1 MTRRQKTIAF
11 FVTLC
16 VLLVTAAVS
25 LNVGWILISGRR
37 LAALVFGMVLFGLI
51 IAGLIVYTVFLVMEI
66 KRNEEHDSF
75 INAVTHE
82 LKTPIASIRLYLETL
97 QSREVNDRQRREFYD
112 IMLADADRLHNTVNQ
127 VLKAG
132 VLREKPGAAGART
145 AVVDVASL
153 ARECVDLATLRHH
166 LQPGAIELQVQQGT
180 SLLVRGDTEEL
191 RTVLANLVDNAVKY
205 SGQQV
210 RVTVAVVSPAP
221 QSVWVRVVDRGVG
234 IPKRQLKRVFNRF
247 YRVQP
252 LGLKAVKGTGLGLY
266 IVRSIARAHGG
277 RVFAHSE
284 GEGQGA
290 TFTVELPRLASEADT
305 VVLRSKPA

>member
-75 INAVTHE
+75 INSVTHE

-97 QSREVNDRQRREFYD
+97 QSRDVNEGQRREFYN

-127 VLKAG
+127 VLRAG
-132 VLREKPGAAGART
+132 VLGEKRSQSGVRT
-145 AVVDVASL
+145 ATVDVVTL
-153 ARECVDLATLRHH
+153 ARDCVELARLRHH
-166 LQPGAIELQVQQGT
+166 LQPDAIELQVQPAT
-180 SLLVRGDTEEL
+180 SLLVKGDADEL
-191 RTVLANLVDNAVKY
+191 RTVLANLLDNAVKY
-205 SGQQV
+205 SGQTV
-210 RVTVAVVSPAP
+210 HVIVAVVSPAP
-221 QSVWVRVVDRGVG
+221 HSVWVRVVDRGVG
-234 IPKRQLKRVFNRF
+234 IPKRQLKRIFNRF

-266 IVRSIARAHGG
+266 IVRTIARAHGG

-284 GEGQGA
+284 GEGRGA
-290 TFTVELPRLASEADT
+290 TFTVELPRFAGEADA
-305 VVLRSKPA
+305 VALQPKSA

>member
-1 MTRRQKTIAF
+1 VTRRQKTIAF

-97 QSREVNDRQRREFYD
+97 QSREVNDGQRREFYD

-221 QSVWVRVVDRGVG
+221 QSVWVRVADRGVG
-234 IPKRQLKRVFNRF
+234 IPKRQLKRIFNRF

-290 TFTVELPRLASEADT
+290 TFTVELPRFAGEADT

>member
-1 MTRRQKTIAF
+1 M
-11 FVTLC
+11 
-16 VLLVTAAVS
+16 S

-97 QSREVNDRQRREFYD
+97 QSREVNDGQRREFYD

-132 VLREKPGAAGART
+132 VLREKPASRRRAH
-145 AVVDVASL
+145 AVVDVAAL
-153 ARECVDLATLRHH
+153 ARECVELAAAAAPPASRR
-166 LQPGAIELQVQQGT
+166 P
-180 SLLVRGDTEEL
+180 SSSRSSRPRRCSCRGDAEEL
-191 RTVLANLVDNAVKY
+191 RTVLANLLDNAVKY

-210 RVTVAVVSPAP
+210 RITVAVVVAGAAL
-221 QSVWVRVVDRGVG
+221 GVG
-234 IPKRQLKRVFNRF
+234 ARQRSRRRHPEAPAQAHL
-247 YRVQP
+247 QP
-252 LGLKAVKGTGLGLY
+252 L
-266 IVRSIARAHGG
+266 
-277 RVFAHSE
+277 
-284 GEGQGA
+284 
-290 TFTVELPRLASEADT
+290 LPRAAARPEGREGHRARPLHRALHRARPRRPRVRAQRGRGPRRHVHAWSCRA
-305 VVLRSKPA
+305 LPATPTPWRCSRRPA

>member
-16 VLLVTAAVS
+16 VLLVAAAVS

-37 LAALVFGMVLFGLI
+37 LAAVIFSVVLFGLI

-66 KRNEEHDSF
+66 KRNEDHDSF

-97 QSREVNDRQRREFYD
+97 QSRDVNEGQRREFYN

-132 VLREKPGAAGART
+132 VLREKPSEAGTRT
-145 AVVDVASL
+145 AVVDVAAL
-153 ARECVDLATLRHH
+153 ARDCVELARLRHH
-166 LQPGAIELQVQQGT
+166 LSPGAVELQIQQT
-180 SLLVRGDTEEL
+180 DSLLVKGDAEEL
-191 RTVLANLVDNAVKY
+191 RTVLANLLDNAVKY
-205 SGQQV
+205 SGQAV
-210 RVTVAVVSPAP
+210 RITVAVVSPAP
-221 QSVWVRVVDRGVG
+221 HSVWVRVIDRGVG
-234 IPKRQLKRVFNRF
+234 IPKRQLKRIFNRF

-277 RVFAHSE
+277 RVFANSE
-284 GEGQGA
+284 GEGRGA
-290 TFTVELPRLASEADT
+290 TFTVELPRFTGHSDAVALQPKSA
-305 VVLRSKPA
+305 

>member
-1 MTRRQKTIAF
+1 
-11 FVTLC
+11 
-16 VLLVTAAVS
+16 
-25 LNVGWILISGRR
+25 
-37 LAALVFGMVLFGLI
+37 
-51 IAGLIVYTVFLVMEI
+51 VFLVMEI

-97 QSREVNDRQRREFYD
+97 QSRDVNEGQRREFYN

-132 VLREKPGAAGART
+132 VLREKPGESGART
-145 AVVDVASL
+145 AVVDVAAL
-153 ARECVDLATLRHH
+153 ARDCVELAQLRHH
-166 LQPGAIELQVQQGT
+166 LQSDAVELQIQQT
-180 SLLVRGDTEEL
+180 ASLLVKGDTEEL
-191 RTVLANLVDNAVKY
+191 RTVLANLLDNAVKY
-205 SGQQV
+205 SGQIV
-210 RVTVAVVSPAP
+210 RITVAVVSPAP
-221 QSVWVRVVDRGVG
+221 HSVWVRVADHGVG
-234 IPKRQLKRVFNRF
+234 IPKRQLKRIFNRF

-266 IVRSIARAHGG
+266 IVRTIARAHGG

-290 TFTVELPRLASEADT
+290 TFTVELPRFAGDADA
-305 VVLRSKPA
+305 VALQPKSA

>member
-97 QSREVNDRQRREFYD
+97 QSREVNEGQRREFYD

-132 VLREKPGAAGART
+132 VLREKPGASGVRAS
-145 AVVDVASL
+145 VVDVASL

-234 IPKRQLKRVFNRF
+234 IPKRQLKRIFNRF

-290 TFTVELPRLASEADT
+290 TFTVELPRFAGEADT

>member
-16 VLLVTAAVS
+16 VLLVAAAVS

-97 QSREVNDRQRREFYD
+97 QSRDVNEERRRQFYD

-132 VLREKPGAAGART
+132 VLREKPGTVPAH
-145 AVVDVASL
+145 AVVDVAAL
-153 ARECVDLATLRHH
+153 ARECVELAILRHH
-166 LQPGAIELQVQQGT
+166 LQPGALELQTQQAT
-180 SLLVRGDTEEL
+180 SMLVKGDPEEL
-191 RTVLANLVDNAVKY
+191 RTVLANLLDNAVKY
-205 SGQQV
+205 SGQAIHI
-210 RVTVAVVSPAP
+210 TVAVVAPAP
-221 QSVWVRVVDRGVG
+221 HSVWIRVQDRGVG
-234 IPKRQLKRVFNRF
+234 IPKRQLKRIFNRF
-247 YRVQP
+247 YRVQS

-284 GEGQGA
+284 GEGRGA
-290 TFTVELPRLASEADT
+290 IFTVELPRFAGEADA
-305 VVLRSKPA
+305 VALQSRPA

>member
-1 MTRRQKTIAF
+1 VTRRQKTIAF

-97 QSREVNDRQRREFYD
+97 QSREVNEGQRREFYD

-132 VLREKPGAAGART
+132 VLREKPGSAGGRV
-145 AVVDVASL
+145 VVDVAAL
-153 ARECVDLATLRHH
+153 ARECVDLAVLRHH
-166 LQPGAIELQVQQGT
+166 LQPGAIALQTQQGA
-180 SLLVRGDTEEL
+180 SLLVMGDSEEL
-191 RTVLANLVDNAVKY
+191 RTVLANLLDNAVKY
-205 SGQQV
+205 SVQTIRIDV
-210 RVTVAVVSPAP
+210 SVVSPAP
-221 QSVWVRVVDRGVG
+221 HSIWVRVQDRGVG
-234 IPKRQLKRVFNRF
+234 IPTRQLKRIFNRF
-247 YRVQP
+247 YRVQS

-277 RVFAHSE
+277 RVFATSE
-284 GEGQGA
+284 GEGRGA
-290 TFTVELPRLASEADT
+290 TFTVELPRFTGEVDAVTLQ
-305 VVLRSKPA
+305 SKPA

>member
-16 VLLVTAAVS
+16 VLLVAAAVS

-37 LAALVFGMVLFGLI
+37 LAAMVFGMVLFGLI
-51 IAGLIVYTVFLVMEI
+51 ITGLIVYTVFLVMEI

-97 QSREVNDRQRREFYD
+97 QSREVNDGQRREFYD
-112 IMLADADRLHNTVNQ
+112 IMLADADRLHNTVDQ

-132 VLREKPGAAGART
+132 VLREKPGASGARA
-145 AVVDVASL
+145 AVVDVATL
-153 ARECVDLATLRHH
+153 ARECVELASLRHH
-166 LQPGAIELQVQQGT
+166 LQPGTLELQVQQGA

-191 RTVLANLVDNAVKY
+191 RTVLANLLDNAVKY
-205 SGQQV
+205 SGQHVQV
-210 RVTVAVVSPAP
+210 SVAVVSPTP
-221 QSVWVRVVDRGVG
+221 HSVWVRVVDRGVG
-234 IPKRQLKRVFNRF
+234 IPKRQLKRIFNRF

-252 LGLKAVKGTGLGLY
+252 LGVKAVKGTGLGLY

-284 GEGQGA
+284 GEGRGA
-290 TFTVELPRLASEADT
+290 TFTVELPRFGGEADA
-305 VVLRSKPA
+305 VALQSKPA

>member
-1 MTRRQKTIAF
+1 VTRRQKTIAF

-97 QSREVNDRQRREFYD
+97 QSRDVNETQRRDFYD

-132 VLREKPGAAGART
+132 VLREKPGSAGGRSI
-145 AVVDVASL
+145 VDVAVL
-153 ARECVDLATLRHH
+153 ARECVDLAVLRHH
-166 LQPGAIELQVQQGT
+166 LQPGALDLQTQQDA
-180 SLLVRGDTEEL
+180 SLLVMGDAEEL
-191 RTVLANLVDNAVKY
+191 RSVLENLLDNAVKY
-205 SGQQV
+205 SSQTV
-210 RVTVAVVSPAP
+210 RVKVAVVSPAP
-221 QSVWVRVVDRGVG
+221 HSIWVRVEDSGVG
-234 IPKRQLKRVFNRF
+234 IPKRQIKRIFNRF
-247 YRVQP
+247 YRVQS

-284 GEGQGA
+284 GEGRGA
-290 TFTVELPRLASEADT
+290 TFTVELPRFAGEADR
-305 VVLRSKPA
+305 VALQSKPA